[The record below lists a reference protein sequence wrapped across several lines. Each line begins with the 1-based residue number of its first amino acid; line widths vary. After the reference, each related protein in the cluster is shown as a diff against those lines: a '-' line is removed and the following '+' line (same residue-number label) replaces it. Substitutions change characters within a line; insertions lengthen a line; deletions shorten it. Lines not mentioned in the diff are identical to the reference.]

1 MRGASS
7 PTIRGAGTGGSGTE
21 RLVEPRP
28 LRKVNRCLTEGRRAL
43 AVRLAG
49 IEGGI
54 ECAKLAPLLSA
65 LADDDASA
73 DQLDVLRRH
82 MDTCLACR
90 GRLRSVRA
98 ARQTGDGR
106 PPPNPG

>member
-1 MRGASS
+1 M
-7 PTIRGAGTGGSGTE
+7 
-21 RLVEPRP
+21 
-28 LRKVNRCLTEGRRAL
+28 
-43 AVRLAG
+43 RLAG

-82 MDTCLACR
+82 MDTCLSLP
-90 GRLRSVRA
+90 GPPQVA
-98 ARQTGDGR
+98 AGR
-106 PPPNPG
+106 PAGG